1 MIDRSGGP
9 FLWKSQSNEP
19 RDKKQLYK
27 RLYQLNQTPSSP
39 VNKGNNYE
47 LLQMIEEQ
55 RKNGSIE
62 SIVVNNK
69 AYFFFM
75 CSSNQI
81 QDIIKF
87 YCPEGDASVLGIDTT
102 FNLCDLFGNKFT
114 LQKHLNRKL
123 HYWK

>member
-1 MIDRSGGP
+1 MKIAV
-9 FLWKSQSNEP
+9 KP
-19 RDKKQLYK
+19 RDRKQLYK

-39 VNKGNNYE
+39 VNKENNDE

-55 RKNGSIE
+55 RKNGSSE

-87 YCPEGDASVLGIDTT
+87 CCPEGDASVLGIDT
-102 FNLCDLFGNKFT
+102 FNLCDLFGNKFM

-123 HYWK
+123 HHWK